1 MVPSGDRVTKC
12 VAIVGSALVPHW
24 LIGGWATAAAA
35 AAAVVVVV
43 VVVVVAAAAVVLSF
57 VVAFAAAVAAVGNWR
72 QRSGYRLQLKR

>member
-1 MVPSGDRVTKC
+1 MPSGDRVTKC

-35 AAAVVVVV
+35 AAAAAVVVVV
-43 VVVVVAAAAVVLSF
+43 VAAAAAVVLSF